1 MGQVGVLDAELFI
14 VAERGVELPFAVEGC
29 QPGIRQP
36 VDVVVDGR
44 RAEVTVPVPV
54 HGAAEQVVPV
64 LVAVDHVLVGVYCFL
79 KLVLRLIEPEL
90 GGKLLQLTAHSRVVL
105 GEILVEIHQLTV
117 GV

>member
-1 MGQVGVLDAELFI
+1 MGQVGVLNAELFI
-14 VAERGVELPFAVEGC
+14 VSKRGVELPFAVEAC

-54 HGAAEQVVPV
+54 HGAAEQVVLV
-64 LVAVDHVLVGVYCFL
+64 LVTVDRTLVGAYCFL

-90 GGKLLQLTAHSRVVL
+90 GGESLQFTAYSHVVL

>member
-1 MGQVGVLDAELFI
+1 MGKVGVLNAELF
-14 VAERGVELPFAVEGC
+14 VVSERGVELPFAVEAC

-44 RAEVTVPVPV
+44 RAVIAVPVPV

-64 LVAVDHVLVGVYCFL
+64 LVAVDHTLVGAYCFL
-79 KLVLRLIEPEL
+79 KLVLRLIELEF
-90 GGKLLQLTAHSRVVL
+90 GGESLQLTAYSRVVL
-105 GEILVEIHQLTV
+105 GEVLVEIHQLAV